1 MWSHLFYWLD
11 RSGSES
17 FNAQHS
23 TLLLNGLSL
32 IISVE
37 VVGSIGSW
45 QGHRPERLGNQFL
58 TILTRGVFSP
68 LNKFMA
74 GNSAEWVYKLVAPS
88 VQVGLVTSSHTHTR
102 GWSSDHRTL
111 IILNATQSYFKWIE
125 MTFPILLTAAAKLS
139 TNISERGIASPE
151 MITKIVV
158 W

>member
-11 RSGSES
+11 RSGSAS

-23 TLLLNGLSL
+23 SLLLSGLSL

-37 VVGSIGSW
+37 VVGSIASW

-68 LNKFMA
+68 PNKFMA

-88 VQVGLVTSSHTHTR
+88 VQVGLVTSSHTHIKC
-102 GWSSDHRTL
+102 WSSDPRTL
-111 IILNATQSYFKWIE
+111 IILNATQNFKWIE
-125 MTFPILLTAAAKLS
+125 MTFPILLTAKLS